1 MITTD
6 VKAGT
11 THLSIV
17 EWTDSLGRPLSV
29 SDVGSIL
36 YFYEDGVYTVIEANL
51 VPEQQQENTFRYT
64 LSVSIPADTEGQ
76 NLYLDYSA
84 TYDDD
89 QTTLRQTH
97 KLLVGSLAQPSIRAS
112 FS

>member
-1 MITTD
+1 MIITD

-17 EWTDSLGRPLSV
+17 EWTDSIGRPLSV
-29 SDVGSIL
+29 SNVEATL
-36 YFYEDGVYTVIEANL
+36 YFYEDGIYTVIEANL
-51 VPEQQQENTFRYT
+51 VPEQQPENTFRYT
-64 LSVSIPADTEGQ
+64 QNVSIPADTEGQ

-89 QTTLRQTH
+89 QTTLRQTQ
-97 KLLVGSLAQPSIRAS
+97 KLQVGSLAQPSLRAS
-112 FS
+112 FT